1 MAPKKIIEISVIG
14 KDKKGVIA
22 TFTSILFDCGVNIED
37 LEQTVRE
44 DFFLMRIQGEVSG
57 LSISLSGL
65 EDLLVAAGKKLDMEV
80 NLNTRR
86 SSGVKRIALL
96 VTKEA
101 HAPEAIISEIKAG
114 RIQAEVA
121 VMVGNREDLRYI
133 AEREGIPFFCFN
145 SRIKEE
151 NEKNIIDLLRQS
163 EYSVD
168 LIVLA
173 RYMQILSPE
182 FTFRYES
189 QIINIHPS
197 LLPAYPGARAY
208 RQAYN
213 NGATLA
219 GATAHFVTMDL
230 DRGPIIYQE
239 AFYIDKSCDTLQD
252 VVRRGQELEQR
263 ILARAVRMFID
274 EELYMH
280 WGKVYWRKSPY
291 CDDVCPEVAHRP
303 YIAESSAPK

>member
-1 MAPKKIIEISVIG
+1 MTPKKIVEVSVIG

-22 TFTSILFDCGVNIED
+22 TFTSLLFDCGVNIED

-44 DFFLMRIQGEVSG
+44 DFFLMRVKGDISG
-57 LSISLSGL
+57 LTVSLTGL
-65 EDLLVAAGKKLDMEV
+65 EGLLSEAAKKLDMEV
-80 NLNTRR
+80 SLNTRQ
-86 SSGVKRIALL
+86 SSGIKRMALM

-101 HAPEAIISEIKAG
+101 HAPEAILAEIKAG

-121 VMVGNREDLRYI
+121 VMIGNREELRPL
-133 AEREGIPFFCFN
+133 AEREGIPFFCF
-145 SRIKEE
+145 SSKIKEE
-151 NEKNIIDLLRQS
+151 NEHNIIELLRQP
-163 EYSVD
+163 EYNVD

-182 FTFRYES
+182 FTFRYEGK
-189 QIINIHPS
+189 IINIHPS

-208 RQAYN
+208 RQAYD
-213 NGATLA
+213 NGSTVA

-239 AFYIDKSCDTLQD
+239 AFYIDKSSDTLQD
-252 VVRRGQELEQR
+252 VVRRGQDLEKR
-263 ILARAVRMFID
+263 ILSRAVRMFVD

-291 CDDVCPEVAHRP
+291 SDGTCPEVGHLP
-303 YIAESSAPK
+303 SIS